1 MISLLSSENDAF
13 SLGCCLRAS
22 ATALVMNGRYVR
34 FTPACCWKEALAF
47 LRSCTMRVTSTSCT
61 WVSWVDRSRDSRMR
75 WAMTWRMRG
84 AFSTSPRTEGS
95 TEELAAGADAAAGA
109 DDGAAASEACS
120 AGASDPPAAAC
131 EASAAASTSCL
142 RMRPPTPVPRTV
154 DRSTLSWWARRRTS
168 GVT

>member
-1 MISLLSSENDAF
+1 
-13 SLGCCLRAS
+13 
-22 ATALVMNGRYVR
+22 
-34 FTPACCWKEALAF
+34 
-47 LRSCTMRVTSTSCT
+47 
-61 WVSWVDRSRDSRMR
+61 
-75 WAMTWRMRG
+75 MRG

-95 TEELAAGADAAAGA
+95 TEELVAGADAA

-154 DRSTLSWWARRRTS
+154 DRSTLFWWARRRTS